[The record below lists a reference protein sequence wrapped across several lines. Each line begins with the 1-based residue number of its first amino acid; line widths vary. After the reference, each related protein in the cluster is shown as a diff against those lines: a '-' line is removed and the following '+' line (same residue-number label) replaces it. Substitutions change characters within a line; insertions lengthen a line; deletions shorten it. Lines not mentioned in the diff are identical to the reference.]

1 MLCKSIILANIISS
15 IIIGSKVASFQVG
28 EHEVSQVNSPSS
40 QPNVTGVVHLST
52 RQEEF
57 KLNLPPV
64 SSALTAETASSM
76 SPLSV
81 SKVPRPHA
89 SARQVDTRPLLTS
102 WVPTVLPV
110 DSGASTESLR
120 IPHIQLESS
129 NKTMNAVLFNHEEVG
144 TPQHTGQLHMTPF
157 SNGNQVD
164 ILLSKGNSQGP
175 IPSNSPVLTSKTLY
189 GESSDFSVQ
198 NPPSTAL
205 QPTGS
210 TTTSSF
216 SPIDVAMV
224 KTIHNSPQDPSHAGS
239 VGPIYTYPRPQQ
251 RVVTTQNPE
260 LLTKTKATSKPA
272 FDILNTDRSVLF
284 SVSELQPGILRPTS
298 TSITHQA
305 ITLIV
310 DQSSIRSS
318 TYPITSKTATQFGEG
333 ELFNNTTTS
342 KTAQER
348 TASTSRSDGMGS
360 PNKGTW
366 DSLSVTTIHSTPN
379 YQIHQT
385 KNKEKTTDLILG
397 DENSSDIGPTPVSN
411 GNKDGNCSSD
421 KVWNTIHPDTEGGGQ
436 NASFNPHFLS
446 VPPLFVLLHT
456 DWNTALAE
464 WGLAWDLHVYG
475 LGSLFCLVTVISAIG
490 ILCLPF
496 RSPPGL
502 GYFMVINGL
511 LFLTSSIRTFI
522 FLYDAYCY
530 QHKLPAMVAL
540 LLYDLVFPCLTS
552 AFGVV
557 VLILSL
563 RSGPQAGTS
572 RFQRSCFLTT
582 IIFLHFT
589 LTIGT
594 ILVITLLKQA
604 PFLLFV
610 SHGIFV
616 VLVTILSI
624 LYFTFY
630 CHARMVGMQVYS
642 MKTSTPCLE
651 TLNAGPLR
659 ETEHWGRVAKL
670 AMWTAVFSLSCAA
683 LQLYAILYRL
693 GLAGDHVFQPWPW
706 WIFHFGTSLCEVGM
720 CLTMS
725 LIGIYPLFCTS
736 KTSDRNHWNKMF
748 CLSPTHVS
756 MKAPILSN
764 TNQWST
770 PHQVKTL
777 NCDVII
783 QNESECVPLYTMPD
797 NQLSSGEESNL
808 IYHSS
813 ETSEIRNL
821 DFHLKHGGSSR
832 TSSFISVQIDSDSTV
847 DLRPPSPINLRR
859 SIDEALFSEALIPES
874 LFHWSK
880 LHSSSNMSLCGN
892 RSMPASTNEVF
903 KENSADRGLYRTSS
917 CVGVERTEIAR
928 GITNT
933 FKKLNMTQALSSER
947 WEDSSVNSICRTS
960 QDGSSLVLC
969 SRPEKSGFSTTD
981 PEQKSFRDSS
991 PTSLHGIPQ
1000 LTKQFQ
1006 ALSSPETMDK
1016 NDPPDSATQVE
1027 FIKICRQIDQLSISS
1042 DTIEL

>member
-1 MLCKSIILANIISS
+1 MLCKGIILVNVISS
-15 IIIGSKVASFQVG
+15 IIMESKVASFRVQ

-40 QPNVTGVVHLST
+40 QPSMIGVVHLST
-52 RQEEF
+52 TRQQEL

-64 SSALTAETASSM
+64 SSALPAETESSVD
-76 SPLSV
+76 PLSV
-81 SKVPRPHA
+81 SQMSGSQPI
-89 SARQVDTRPLLTS
+89 ARRLGTRPLLTS
-102 WVPTVLPV
+102 WVPTMQPV
-110 DSGASTESLR
+110 GNRASTVSLR
-120 IPHIQLESS
+120 VPHIHLDSDG
-129 NKTMNAVLFNHEEVG
+129 KTMNGVLFNRDEVG
-144 TPQHTGQLHMTPF
+144 SPLNAGQLHTTPF
-157 SNGNQVD
+157 PNRNQIDV
-164 ILLSKGNSQGP
+164 LHSKENPQGP
-175 IPSNSPVLTSKTLY
+175 SNIPELISKTLH
-189 GESSDFSVQ
+189 GVSSDFSVQ
-198 NPPSTAL
+198 NLPSTRL
-205 QPTGS
+205 QPIGS
-210 TTTSSF
+210 TTKTSF
-216 SPIDVAMV
+216 SPVYVTMV
-224 KTIHNSPQDPSHAGS
+224 KTTQSSPQEPSHAGS
-239 VGPIYTYPRPQQ
+239 VVPINTYPGLQQ
-251 RVVTTQNPE
+251 RPVTIRFITTESTE
-260 LLTKTKATSKPA
+260 LLTKTKAPSKTNL
-272 FDILNTDRSVLF
+272 LNTDHSVLF
-284 SVSELQPGILRPTS
+284 SVSELQPGILKPTS
-298 TSITHQA
+298 TSITHQS

-310 DQSSIRSS
+310 DQSSNRSS
-318 TYPITSKTATQFGEG
+318 TYPVRSKTISEG
-333 ELFNNTTTS
+333 ELFNNTTTP
-342 KTAQER
+342 KTAHER
-348 TASTSRSDGMGS
+348 SAPTSRSDGVGT

-366 DSLSVTTIHSTPN
+366 DSLSVTMFHSTPN

-385 KNKEKTTDLILG
+385 KHSDEPEKTTDLILG
-397 DENSSDIGPTPVSN
+397 DENSSGIGPIPVSS
-411 GNKDGNCSSD
+411 GNKDENCSSD
-421 KVWNTIHPDTEGGGQ
+421 KFWNTIYPDSEGGVQ
-436 NASFNPHFLS
+436 NTSFNPHFLL
-446 VPPLFVLLHT
+446 VPPLFVILHT

-475 LGSLFCLVTVISAIG
+475 LGSLFGLVTVISAIG

-496 RSPPGL
+496 RSPSGL
-502 GYFMVINGL
+502 GYFMILNGL
-511 LFLTSSIRTFI
+511 LFLTGSIRTFI

-530 QHKLPAMVAL
+530 QHKLPTIVAL

-557 VLILSL
+557 ILILSL
-563 RSGPQAGTS
+563 RSGPQAVTS

-594 ILVITLLKQA
+594 ILVITLLNQA

-651 TLNAGPLR
+651 TLNTGPFR

-670 AMWTAVFSLSCAA
+670 AVWTAVFSLSCAA
-683 LQLYAILYRL
+683 LQLYVILYRL

-725 LIGIYPLFCTS
+725 LIGIYPLFCIP

-748 CLSPTHVS
+748 CFSPTHVS

-770 PHQVKTL
+770 SHQEKTL
-777 NCDVII
+777 NCDAIV

-797 NQLSSGEESNL
+797 IQLSSGEEINL

-813 ETSEIRNL
+813 ETSEIKNL
-821 DFHLKHGGSSR
+821 DFYLKHGGSSR
-832 TSSFISVQIDSDSTV
+832 TSSFISVQMDSDSTV

-874 LFHWSK
+874 LFHWSR

-892 RSMPASTNEVF
+892 RSMPTSTNDVF

-933 FKKLNMTQALSSER
+933 FKKLNMTQALTPER
-947 WEDSSVNSICRTS
+947 WEDSSNSSICRTS
-960 QDGSSLVLC
+960 QDGSSLMLC
-969 SRPEKSGFSTTD
+969 SRPEKLGFSTTGS
-981 PEQKSFRDSS
+981 EQKSYRDSS
-991 PTSLHGIPQ
+991 PTSLHSIHQ
-1000 LTKQFQ
+1000 LM
-1006 ALSSPETMDK
+1006 ALSSPETMDR
-1016 NDPPDSATQVE
+1016 NDTPDSATQVE
-1027 FIKICRQIDQLSISS
+1027 FMKICRQIDQLSISS